1 MRPTNP
7 SSTIM
12 GIEHPKKRVLTP
24 QEALR
29 KKYPHPDLKTMTRAY
44 KAFHLY
50 PDDTRKPTQAEVNDA
65 EKMVL
70 DPKLFKLIDYGRLV
84 LYEKQIPKKDAPPTE
99 EPEPDKFIAYIEFT
113 TSEEL
118 AEKDKD
124 KLNLVTTYLHESKSY
139 VSTVDSS
146 RIFCGK
152 MWTIG
157 WRKSQ
162 TSGEMAGR
170 YRNQNGVDAD
180 PHGFFYNTFKG
191 QSAANVLYRLFS
203 SIANTAV
210 KAANTLLTSLKMPSY
225 EDISWTQETSETN
238 FASNLAFTS
247 NEFSNKPHKDDDTS
261 ATAFLMLANTR
272 IEDGSI
278 STNNPSHSGFTG
290 PFFVLPH
297 HQVAINLRNLDGI
310 CRVVFAAGKFRH
322 CTLNSQPPHKTL
334 TSFGL
339 SLQICKSCV
348 DAFKRICNGYYN
360 NRIPKK
366 EGVVW
371 HISDHN
377 DIINKIPLPQ

>member
-29 KKYPHPDLKTMTRAY
+29 KKCKMNAEQAQAFTTDPHPDLKTMTRAY

-70 DPKLFKLIDYGRLV
+70 DPKLFKLIDY
-84 LYEKQIPKKDAPPTE
+84 
-99 EPEPDKFIAYIEFT
+99 
-113 TSEEL
+113 
-118 AEKDKD
+118 
-124 KLNLVTTYLHESKSY
+124 
-139 VSTVDSS
+139 
-146 RIFCGK
+146 
-152 MWTIG
+152 
-157 WRKSQ
+157 
-162 TSGEMAGR
+162 
-170 YRNQNGVDAD
+170 
-180 PHGFFYNTFKG
+180 
-191 QSAANVLYRLFS
+191 
-203 SIANTAV
+203 
-210 KAANTLLTSLKMPSY
+210 ANTLLTSLKMPSY

-290 PFFVLPH
+290 PFFVFPIINCH
-297 HQVAINLRNLDGI
+297 HLRNP
-310 CRVVFAAGKFRH
+310 RRNF
-322 CTLNSQPPHKTL
+322 PHTK
-334 TSFGL
+334 L
-339 SLQICKSCV
+339 SPLSGSPFKSAKAV
-348 DAFKRICNGYYN
+348 LMPSSASAMATTTTGYL
-360 NRIPKK
+360 KK

>member
-29 KKYPHPDLKTMTRAY
+29 KKCKMVYKTKKKHEKNAEQAQAFTTDPHPDLKTMTRAY
-44 KAFHLY
+44 KAFHLH
-50 PDDTRKPTQAEVNDA
+50 PDDTQKPTQAEVNDA

-139 VSTVDSS
+139 VKALLM
-146 RIFCGK
+146 FY
-152 MWTIG
+152 IG
-157 WRKSQ
+157 YLVPS
-162 TSGEMAGR
+162 
-170 YRNQNGVDAD
+170 
-180 PHGFFYNTFKG
+180 
-191 QSAANVLYRLFS
+191 
-203 SIANTAV
+203 NTAV

-247 NEFSNKPHKDDDTS
+247 NEFSNKPHKDNDTS

-290 PFFVLPH
+290 PFFVFPD

-339 SLQICKSCV
+339 SLQICKAVLMPSS
-348 DAFKRICNGYYN
+348 ASAMATTTTGYLKR
-360 NRIPKK
+360 KA
-366 EGVVW
+366 
-371 HISDHN
+371 
-377 DIINKIPLPQ
+377 